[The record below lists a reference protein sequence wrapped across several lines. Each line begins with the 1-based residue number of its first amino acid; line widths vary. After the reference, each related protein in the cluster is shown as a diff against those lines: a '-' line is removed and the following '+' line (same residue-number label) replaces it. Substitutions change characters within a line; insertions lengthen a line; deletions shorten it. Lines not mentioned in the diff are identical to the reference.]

1 MENIEDKVLNDF
13 NDYLI
18 MLSEMDKVGIRR
30 KITLIEGY
38 IHKIKNVINDQTNTE
53 KRMIRLANDTTY
65 FENNMDMDKFELI
78 SEYDDELFG
87 NYNGGVVFIK
97 KNV

>member
-1 MENIEDKVLNDF
+1 MGSTEDKVLNDF

-38 IHKIKNVINDQTNTE
+38 IHKIKNVIDTP
-53 KRMIRLANDTTY
+53 KLVSKMIRLPNEDTY
-65 FENNMDMDKFELI
+65 ISLDVNMDEFVVHNEFENEIFG
-78 SEYDDELFG
+78 EYR
-87 NYNGGVVFIK
+87 GGMMFIQK
-97 KNV
+97 